1 MIKPDPLLRLNIGDV
16 GARWCTVGV
25 GLVHRWCISI
35 AGGVARLWVK
45 CTNLTNKKPSNTS
58 LYRSLSLYR
67 KRVGV
72 VGVGGHV
79 VRCLPVIVIQRG
91 LVHRWCRDGAPCA

>member
-1 MIKPDPLLRLNIGDV
+1 MSKPDPLLRLIIADV

-25 GLVHRWCISI
+25 PLVHRWCISI
-35 AGGVARLWVK
+35 AGGAACLWGK
-45 CTNLTNKKPSNTS
+45 CTNLTNEKPSNTS

-67 KRVGV
+67 KVVGV

-91 LVHRWCRDGAPCA
+91 LVQGWCRVGAPCG

>member
-1 MIKPDPLLRLNIGDV
+1 MSKPDPLLRLIIGDV
-16 GARWCTVGV
+16 GARWCPVGV
-25 GLVHRWCISI
+25 GLVHRWCSSI
-35 AGGVARLWVK
+35 AGGVACLWVN

-58 LYRSLSLYR
+58 IYISLSLYR
-67 KRVGV
+67 EVVGV

-91 LVHRWCRDGAPCA
+91 LVHRWCRVGALCG